1 MNTHSFFVLLLCSN
15 FIILLSNGES
25 FKIWPEITSSCL
37 FSHFIS
43 DDWPVIVPHGHAES
57 PLLPV
62 MAAAAHSPLATS
74 INQTSIRNKSVGNF
88 SILRMLIWLKNRTRI
103 ILPVSLKNWV
113 KLTGPSPDK
122 TAELTEPPSQGPR
135 PGHPPHHRAW
145 GCWSWWCQ
153 PPGTSSLWCGGS
165 STCPR
170 PEATCR
176 TPRSLSASL
185 RCQCDS

>member
-1 MNTHSFFVLLLCSN
+1 MENLLKFGLKLPVHDI
-15 FIILLSNGES
+15 FLI
-25 FKIWPEITSSCL
+25 
-37 FSHFIS
+37 IS

-88 SILRMLIWLKNRTRI
+88 SILRTLIWLKNRTRI

-113 KLTGPSPDK
+113 KSTGPSPDK

-170 PEATCR
+170 PEAACR
-176 TPRSLSASL
+176 TPRSISASL
-185 RCQCDS
+185 RYQCDS